1 MSPITLTDV
10 ARRYIEGIG
19 RRKTAIARVRI
30 IPGGTGVFLVNN
42 LPWDKYFPTIDMQKA
57 VRDPFD
63 ITGLWS
69 QFDVSVKVSGGGPHS
84 QSGAVKLGVARA
96 LVKHDETHRKILR
109 DTGMLT
115 RDPRQKER
123 KKPGLKRAR
132 KAPQWQK
139 R

>member
-1 MSPITLTDV
+1 MPIALSDV
-10 ARRYIEGIG
+10 ARRYIEVIG

-30 IPGGTGVFLVNN
+30 THNGSGVFLVNN

-57 VRDPFD
+57 ARDPFD
-63 ITGLWS
+63 ITGNWGK
-69 QFDVSVKVSGGGPHS
+69 FDVSVKVNGGGPHS
-84 QSGAVKLGVARA
+84 QAGAVKLGVARA
-96 LVKHDETHRKILR
+96 LVKHDESYRKILR
-109 DTGMLT
+109 DTGMMT
-115 RDPRQKER
+115 RDPRHKER

>member
-1 MSPITLTDV
+1 MTIALSDV
-10 ARRYIEGIG
+10 ARRYVEGVG
-19 RRKTAIARVRI
+19 RRKTSIARVRVTHS
-30 IPGGTGVFLVNN
+30 GSGVFLVNN

-63 ITGLWS
+63 ITGNWG
-69 QFDVSVKVSGGGPHS
+69 QFDVSVKVQGGGPHS
-84 QSGAVKLGVARA
+84 QAGAVKLGVARA
-96 LVKHDETHRKILR
+96 LVKHDETYRKILR
-109 DTGMLT
+109 DTGMMT